1 MADRPVSKTN
11 PLPTPVVSDGSSE
24 QPRVEVLARDLA
36 VPDLEV
42 VAKRL
47 LDFGMSR
54 CKNSAS
60 EFRLKS
66 RARRRAERWYKCR
79 VAASGLKTA
88 KSDHLAELSALAGSG
103 ARLVGPVTQHQGDE
117 LSAAL
122 HVDAPWFADVTT
134 HIMVQLRRQIS
145 EGKVGMRLHPIL
157 LVGPFGN
164 GKSKYARNLAALVN
178 APSHEI
184 DVGSGSAGFRISGVE
199 RGWGSAT
206 PGVPVE
212 TIFKSGVANPFM
224 IVNEIEKAGE
234 MRSERVGGTT
244 SIAVSLLQMLEPGTA
259 AVFDCPYYRVRFN
272 MSHLNWILT
281 ANTLETVPP
290 PLLDRCHIFH
300 VPRPAPEHLFAL
312 YDRMVGDLDTHL
324 QSYGRDTLA
333 KALRSPENFS
343 LRLLNRMV
351 DILRAESCRPVLN

>member
-1 MADRPVSKTN
+1 MRRSLWSLQLLFAHSAFQTQN
-11 PLPTPVVSDGSSE
+11 LQGTPVFWG
-24 QPRVEVLARDLA
+24 
-36 VPDLEV
+36 V
-42 VAKRL
+42 VKKVKLPWLIDQFLRPIRCPCQLSVMDRL
-47 LDFGMSR
+47 SNRAWRFWRAILR
-54 CKNSAS
+54 CKTSAS

-244 SIAVSLLQMLEPGTA
+244 SIAVSL
-259 AVFDCPYYRVRFN
+259 
-272 MSHLNWILT
+272 
-281 ANTLETVPP
+281 
-290 PLLDRCHIFH
+290 
-300 VPRPAPEHLFAL
+300 
-312 YDRMVGDLDTHL
+312 
-324 QSYGRDTLA
+324 
-333 KALRSPENFS
+333 
-343 LRLLNRMV
+343 
-351 DILRAESCRPVLN
+351 